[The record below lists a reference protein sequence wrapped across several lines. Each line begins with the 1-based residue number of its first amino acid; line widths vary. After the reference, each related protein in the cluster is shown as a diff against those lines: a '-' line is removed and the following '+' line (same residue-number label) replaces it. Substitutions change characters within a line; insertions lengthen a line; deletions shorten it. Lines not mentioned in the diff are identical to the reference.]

1 MVYIA
6 NKQSAGTLTIGGQSY
21 SYGARSDTALSNTV
35 LHELAHALG
44 FGGHSTVTLR
54 AYHQRELRILQPR
67 VFLAEIK
74 YISANHIYLEA
85 VMEGGAYTLYLK
97 YDADHDFYMLV
108 AREGAVVP
116 KD

>member
-1 MVYIA
+1 M
-6 NKQSAGTLTIGGQSY
+6 GLGQIQLYRIQYCMSLRMRWDLE
-21 SYGARSDTALSNTV
+21 GILQQP
-35 LHELAHALG
+35 
-44 FGGHSTVTLR
+44 LR

-74 YISANHIYLEA
+74 YISANHICLEA

-108 AREGAVVP
+108 ARVGAVVP